1 MRTILFFF
9 LFMAFAINS
18 FSQAEIFVI
27 RHAESTSL
35 NDATPL
41 LTEGIIRANK
51 LAVLFSKAA
60 ITKIYV
66 TNIVRNKQTADP
78 LWKAI
83 GGQANQLITYANNAQ
98 LLNFVNADIVAGRR
112 VLIVGHSNTVP
123 QIITSLGVQG
133 LPVVIN
139 NEFDN
144 LFQIIV
150 RGGQRELFHFKYG
163 L

>member
-1 MRTILFFF
+1 MRTILFTILLCFF
-9 LFMAFAINS
+9 VKAS
-18 FSQAEIFVI
+18 FSQAELFVI

-41 LTEGIIRANK
+41 MTEGVIRANK
-51 LAVLFSKAA
+51 LAILFSKAA

-66 TNIVRNKQTADP
+66 TSIVRNRQTAEP

-83 GGQANQLITYANNAQ
+83 GGQANQLITYTNNAQ
-98 LLNFVNADIVAGRR
+98 LLNFVNADIAAGRR

-123 QIITSLGVQG
+123 QIISMLGVAG
-133 LPVVIN
+133 APVVIN

-144 LFQIIV
+144 LFQIIL
-150 RGGQRELFHFKYG
+150 RAQQRELLHFKYG